1 MEKLALEQHADGS
14 ITAKALDHPN
24 RQNFIK
30 VEGSFSEETQ
40 KALLDANMLRDVGKT
55 LLQTAIYLRSHP
67 LLSNRIEKK
76 LETLYLLGTRY
87 VLEQGFTRGVVTKL
101 LLT

>member
-30 VEGSFSEETQ
+30 VEGSLV
-40 KALLDANMLRDVGKT
+40 KKPKKH
-55 LLQTAIYLRSHP
+55 YLMP
-67 LLSNRIEKK
+67 
-76 LETLYLLGTRY
+76 TC
-87 VLEQGFTRGVVTKL
+87 
-101 LLT
+101 